1 MVIIAENFLLMKKKS
16 TLADAL
22 LHQSD
27 HVGQQEKAASKQSA
41 SQSYVA
47 PVRRGKKAVTGW
59 FEPDVVRQLK
69 LLGIEQNMTIQDMM
83 KEALNDLFSKY
94 NKAQIA

>member
-1 MVIIAENFLLMKKKS
+1 MKKKS

-22 LHQSD
+22 LQHSD
-27 HVGQQEKAASKQSA
+27 HADQKEKASSKQST
-41 SQSYVA
+41 SHSYIA
-47 PVRRGKKAVTGW
+47 PVRIGKKAVTGW

-69 LLGIEQNMTIQDMM
+69 LLGIEQNMTIQDLM

>member
-1 MVIIAENFLLMKKKS
+1 MKKKS

-22 LHQSD
+22 LQHSD
-27 HVGQQEKAASKQSA
+27 HVDQKEKAPSKQST
-41 SQSYVA
+41 SHSYVA

>member
-1 MVIIAENFLLMKKKS
+1 MKKKS

-22 LHQSD
+22 LQHSD
-27 HVGQQEKAASKQSA
+27 HVDQQEKAPTKQSTA
-41 SQSYVA
+41 HSYMA
-47 PVRRGKKAVTGW
+47 PIRRGKKAVTGW

>member
-1 MVIIAENFLLMKKKS
+1 MKKKS

-22 LHQSD
+22 LQHSD
-27 HVGQQEKAASKQSA
+27 PVDQKEKEASKKSA
-41 SQSYVA
+41 SHSYVA

-69 LLGIEQNMTIQDMM
+69 LLGIEQNMFIQDMM